1 LLATSPRKAKI
12 QFHRVSFSSCYTQYA
27 LGLNG
32 TMAITGSPRLGN
44 PGDFGSI
51 RITNSW
57 RVLQLY
63 DTLISQVTK

>member
-1 LLATSPRKAKI
+1 
-12 QFHRVSFSSCYTQYA
+12 
-27 LGLNG
+27 
-32 TMAITGSPRLGN
+32 MAITGSPRLGN